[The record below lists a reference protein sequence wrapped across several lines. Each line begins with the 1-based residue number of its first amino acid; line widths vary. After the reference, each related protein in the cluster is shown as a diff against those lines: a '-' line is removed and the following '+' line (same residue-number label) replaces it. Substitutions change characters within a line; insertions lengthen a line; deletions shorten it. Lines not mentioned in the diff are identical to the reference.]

1 MKKNAESAQKVGYYF
16 FAQSVQTLPSGSMGS
31 FAQTVDHPP
40 GGQSAQGCARQ
51 AAKEQPL
58 NRQSGSF
65 RH

>member
-1 MKKNAESAQKVGYYF
+1 MKKTQKVDYYF
-16 FAQSVQTLPSGSMGS
+16 LHNLRKRYRGSMGS

-51 AAKEQPL
+51 AAEEQPL